1 MLDKTDINILNQL
14 LDNSRVSTTQIA
26 KNTSISNVATQQRI
40 TKLENAEII
49 KGYTSTLDYNQLGYK
64 TVAYLGIF
72 LEKAKNYKNVIQQL
86 NKVDLISEAHF
97 TTGTYSIFAK
107 IYAKDNIHLMEVLSE
122 HVQSIDGISR
132 TETFISLH
140 EGINKGIT
148 LESNKEK

>member
-1 MLDKTDINILNQL
+1 MLDNIDVNILNQL
-14 LDNSRVSTTQIA
+14 VDNSRVSTTQIA
-26 KNTSISNVATQQRI
+26 KSTSISNVATQQRI
-40 TKLENAEII
+40 TKMENADII
-49 KGYTSTLDYNQLGYK
+49 KGYTAKINYHQLGYK

-72 LEKAKNYKNVIQQL
+72 LEKAKNYKSVIQQL

-107 IYAKDNIHLMEVLSE
+107 IYAKDNLHLMEVLSE

-140 EGINKGIT
+140 EGINKGIV
-148 LESNKEK
+148 L

>member
-26 KNTSISNVATQQRI
+26 KSISISNVATQQRI

-49 KGYTSTLDYNQLGYK
+49 KGYTAKLDYRKLGYK
-64 TVAYLGIF
+64 SVAYLGIF
-72 LEKAKNYKNVIQQL
+72 LEKAKNYQDVIDQL

-107 IYAKDNIHLMEVLSE
+107 IYAKDNLHLMEVLSE

-132 TETFISLH
+132 TETFISLQ
-140 EGINKGIT
+140 EGINKVIT
-148 LESNKEK
+148 I

>member
-14 LDNSRVSTTQIA
+14 VENSRVSTTHIA
-26 KNTSISNVATQQRI
+26 KSISISNVATQQRI
-40 TKLENAEII
+40 TKLENADVIR
-49 KGYTSTLDYNQLGYK
+49 GYTAKLDYQQLGYK

-72 LEKAKNYKNVIQQL
+72 LEKAKSYKTVIKQL
-86 NKVDLISEAHF
+86 AKVDLIAEAHF

-107 IYAKDNIHLMEVLSE
+107 IYAKDNLHLMEVLSE

-140 EGINKGIT
+140 EGINKGIV
-148 LESNKEK
+148 LNLKE

>member
-1 MLDKTDINILNQL
+1 MLDKTDVNILNQL
-14 LDNSRVSTTQIA
+14 LDNSRISTTQIA
-26 KNTSISNVATQQRI
+26 KSISISNVATQQRI
-40 TKLENAEII
+40 TKLENADII
-49 KGYTSTLDYNQLGYK
+49 NGYTARLDYHQLGYK

-72 LEKAKNYKNVIQQL
+72 LEKAKNYQDVIKQL

-107 IYAKDNIHLMEVLSE
+107 IYAKDNLHLMEVLSE
-122 HVQSIDGISR
+122 HVQSIDGITR

-148 LESNKEK
+148 I